1 MSRVHWTPQAS
12 KDLDA
17 IHGYISRD
25 APGYAQVFVA
35 RLIVAVDQLETFVE
49 SGRIV
54 PEVGDPT
61 LRELIRSM
69 YRIVYRVRD
78 GHAEIITVHHSARP
92 LPPDIAS
99 GAG

>member
-17 IHGYISRD
+17 IHAYVSRD
-25 APGYAQVFVA
+25 AAGYATVFVA
-35 RLIVAVDQLETFVE
+35 RLIVAVDQLETFLE

-54 PEVGDPT
+54 PEVGDPM
-61 LRELIRSM
+61 LRELIRGT

-78 GHAEIITVHHSARP
+78 DHAEIITVHHSARP
-92 LPPDIAS
+92 LPPDIAAR
-99 GAG
+99 AG